1 MGSNPIGAVVAELVT
16 TINNLGPV
24 EPAERSALRSAVAR
38 LSLVDAP
45 PPDLTPIPRPWR
57 VTEVARVLRCSPA
70 HVRNLI
76 RSGALD
82 GYQLSHRPGSEWR
95 VSDES
100 VRRLLGVERAS

>member
-1 MGSNPIGAVVAELVT
+1 
-16 TINNLGPV
+16 
-24 EPAERSALRSAVAR
+24 
-38 LSLVDAP
+38 
-45 PPDLTPIPRPWR
+45 
-57 VTEVARVLRCSPA
+57 VLRCSPA